1 MSFCHYNVLGRANLM
16 VGVSDGAERG
26 RVCEAS
32 ESCNGVGTRS
42 VRGVSPSILLQV
54 KKYFKEYVN

>member
-26 RVCEAS
+26 RVFEAS
-32 ESCNGVGTRS
+32 DRVGTGLAHKAWMGFPLVYCYKLRN
-42 VRGVSPSILLQV
+42 I
-54 KKYFKEYVN
+54 

>member
-1 MSFCHYNVLGRANLM
+1 MSFCHYNVLGRAKLT

-32 ESCNGVGTRS
+32 DRVATGLAHKACMGFPLVYCYKLRN
-42 VRGVSPSILLQV
+42 I
-54 KKYFKEYVN
+54 